1 MLYRRLQILVVRQLV
16 HEQSYTTQP
25 HPQSSPDM
33 PPSIRNTRQIWT
45 ETFKNRVSLAGFSL
59 DSRSLAVL
67 LHIAKDSLLLSK
79 LQAVRFYRARIFSYQ
94 DRLDYE
100 RSPELVHLLVA
111 VLSALQRAK
120 TPIYVEAW
128 AGFEAFT
135 TAVRTVDYDRTSFS
149 VVAVTG
155 FDKRDMMDRTWDEL
169 RVLQPQSVCLDAA
182 KHWGPGNHHLHD
194 PACGKKLAGL
204 DELMATVSRTVETLT
219 VRQSWPS
226 YDVCHSC
233 SLDFTFTRYLRKRL
247 LSTLTAF
254 KLHEAR
260 LEGDACLAN
269 FLGRHSATLK
279 TFQANKAA
287 IVEGFWAII
296 FEVLL
301 DNRNLERL
309 RLDWIRQHA
318 FRNTEL
324 SPAWGRWIGG
334 LTRSTYPQKPISVNI
349 CGRPNIHTYLQASI
363 DDFPGWLRE
372 RNDCV
377 SLLGCQYLR
386 SGYHEY
392 CVTH

>member
-1 MLYRRLQILVVRQLV
+1 MLFYRFLFPFFQITKRPACALPPTISCIAEKAGIKLRYLKNKRLLAVVYACFERTQVLYWLREFRCHVRLFLWLQTYIPDSSTTRSSRLLHLSTELIRMICCTGDFKYLSDGNWYTNKATQLSLI
-16 HEQSYTTQP
+16 HNLRLTCHHLYE
-25 HPQSSPDM
+25 
-33 PPSIRNTRQIWT
+33 ITREIWT

-135 TAVRTVDYDRTSFS
+135 TAVRTVDYDPTSFS

-155 FDKRDMMDRTWDEL
+155 FDKRDMMDRTWDKL

-226 YDVCHSC
+226 YLARRHHAGDGRYAHGLSC
-233 SLDFTFTRYLRKRL
+233 Q
-247 LSTLTAF
+247 
-254 KLHEAR
+254 LHFSREQW
-260 LEGDACLAN
+260 L
-269 FLGRHSATLK
+269 H
-279 TFQANKAA
+279 FQ
-287 IVEGFWAII
+287 
-296 FEVLL
+296 
-301 DNRNLERL
+301 
-309 RLDWIRQHA
+309 
-318 FRNTEL
+318 
-324 SPAWGRWIGG
+324 
-334 LTRSTYPQKPISVNI
+334 
-349 CGRPNIHTYLQASI
+349 
-363 DDFPGWLRE
+363 
-372 RNDCV
+372 
-377 SLLGCQYLR
+377 GC
-386 SGYHEY
+386 
-392 CVTH
+392 